1 MSDHSGLYYYGY
13 RNAAPQAEAKWVT
26 VHAGLKSK
34 ATGETPVGLTS
45 VSEVNPEDVGTLS
58 LRYADGQ
65 PVIVLSGGKYIPA
78 KLEDP
83 YAKFELEAVDWN
95 DPEFS
100 REERYWRL
108 KGSEGNDL
116 GQAVEPEPIAADH
129 INPAEVARLALAYR
143 DGVPAIVVGVGQY
156 VPTWLPVVDGAGSL
170 VGVYATAAIEA
181 ALIPAEQVSPEDI
194 GALSLRYVD
203 GVPLLAVSGGTVIP
217 AGLPVVDGAGNA
229 VAAYTAGT
237 ASKLQARE
245 LLSTFDFPDDGPP
258 IIIGSARMALVG
270 NDDNKSG
277 TPIPAGQVSPE
288 DVAML
293 AIEYRDDQPVLVVSG
308 GKAVP
313 VGLTVVDGL
322 SKSAGKYQLGPIAL
336 FEIPIDE
343 STKHRY

>member
-13 RNAAPQAEAKWVT
+13 RNAAAQTEGKWVT

-34 ATGETPVGLTS
+34 STGETHVGLTPA
-45 VSEVNPEDVGTLS
+45 SEVNPEDVGTLS

-83 YAKFELEAVDWN
+83 HAKFELEAVDWN
-95 DPEFS
+95 DPKFS
-100 REERYWRL
+100 REEGYWHL

-129 INPAEVARLALAYR
+129 INPAEVARLALTYR
-143 DGVPAIVVGVGQY
+143 DGVPAIVVGVGRY

-170 VGVYATAAIEA
+170 VAVYATAAIEP
-181 ALIPAEQVSPEDI
+181 ALIPTDQVNPEDI

-203 GVPLLAVSGGTVIP
+203 GVPQLSVSGGTVIP

-237 ASKLQARE
+237 ASKLHPRA
-245 LLSTFDFPDDGPP
+245 LLSTYDFPGDDTP
-258 IIIGSARMALVG
+258 IIIGSARMALEG

-277 TPIPAGQVSPE
+277 APIPAGQVSPE

-293 AIEYRDDQPVLVVSG
+293 AIEYRDDQPVIVVSG
-308 GKAVP
+308 GKAIP
-313 VGLTVVDGL
+313 AGLTVVDGW
-322 SKSAGKYQLGPIAL
+322 SKSRTKYQMGPIAL
-336 FEIPIDE
+336 FEIPRDD
-343 STKHRY
+343 SLRQR